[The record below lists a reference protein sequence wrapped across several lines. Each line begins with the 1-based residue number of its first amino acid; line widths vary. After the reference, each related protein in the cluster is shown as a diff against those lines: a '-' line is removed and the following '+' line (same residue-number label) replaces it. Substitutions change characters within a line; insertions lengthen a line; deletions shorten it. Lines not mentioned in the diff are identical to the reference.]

1 MYEIPLQNGWLRIQ
15 GNDLHTFL
23 GGHGIFLHTAL
34 HQQAM
39 EHHSLQYLS
48 ILLLSILAIFAITSA
63 YLLTHFFNDH
73 DHELAGKLRLWVG
86 MERACPFF
94 ICFCFW
100 AKSEDTTA
108 SCFTANEIH
117 GRARSNILLGS
128 VHDDTYIL
136 HKSLLRRSKGYLLVF
151 LFSFS
156 STDDEDLREEFEF

>member
-1 MYEIPLQNGWLRIQ
+1 MNAMPSRNDSLHPSIDSHIKSITIGITTQHKQYLSFLMYEFPLHNGWLRIQ

-48 ILLLSILAIFAITSA
+48 ILLLSILAIFVITSA

-73 DHELAGKLRLWVG
+73 DHEPAGKLRLWVG

-94 ICFCFW
+94 ICFCFC
-100 AKSEDTTA
+100 AKMRRYHSFLLHGERDTRTR
-108 SCFTANEIH
+108 TQQYL
-117 GRARSNILLGS
+117 ARVCS
-128 VHDDTYIL
+128 
-136 HKSLLRRSKGYLLVF
+136 
-151 LFSFS
+151 
-156 STDDEDLREEFEF
+156 